1 MRNVFKDDK
10 YQGLQKK
17 NYFEGWYFKSVTS
30 NQNISIAVIPGVS
43 LAIDDRH
50 AFIQV
55 FVYTNNTLE
64 KSVHNYYFRFD
75 INDFKADKHKF
86 EVSIKDNKFSL
97 EGITL
102 NLEDEDT
109 VIRGN
114 YQISNP
120 VKLPQSLLQPT
131 IMGPFSYLPLMECYH
146 GILSMNHTIS
156 GTIYYNDIAIDFNE
170 GRGYIEKDYGK
181 SFPKGYVWVQ
191 TNHFEKADTSLFLSV
206 AAIPY
211 LGITFNGFIV
221 NFYHNLKHYR
231 FATYNGSKIKVED
244 IGQKEVRYSFRKRKY
259 TLEVEAKIDDFVT
272 LASPKFGKMDHTI
285 KEGLSGFVKLKL
297 MKKGIVIFEGT
308 SGSAGIEI
316 MKRPN
321 IKDR

>member
-1 MRNVFKDDK
+1 MRNVFRDDK
-10 YQGLQKK
+10 YQGLQKT

-43 LAIDDRH
+43 LAKDDIH

-55 FVYTNNTLE
+55 FVYMNKTSK
-64 KSVHNYYFRFD
+64 KSVNNYYFRFD

-86 EVSIKDNKFSL
+86 EVWIKDNKFSL

-109 VIRGN
+109 VIRGK
-114 YQISNP
+114 YQITDI
-120 VKLPQSLLQPT
+120 VKIPQSILQPT

-146 GILSMNHTIS
+146 GILSMDHNIS
-156 GTIYYNDIAIDFNE
+156 GSIDYNDQTIDFNE

-181 SFPKGYVWVQ
+181 SFPKSYVWVQ
-191 TNHFEKADTSLFLSV
+191 TNHFESKGTSLFLSV
-206 AAIPY
+206 AQIPY
-211 LGITFNGFIV
+211 LGIKFNGFIV

-231 FATYNGSKIKVED
+231 FATYNRAKIRVEE
-244 IGQKEVRYSFRKRKY
+244 IGQKEVKYVFKKRKY
-259 TLEVEAKIDDFVT
+259 ILEVEAKIDDFVT

-297 MKKGIVIFEGT
+297 IKKGIVIFEGT
-308 SGSAGIEI
+308 ADSAGIEI
-316 MKRPN
+316 MKKPN